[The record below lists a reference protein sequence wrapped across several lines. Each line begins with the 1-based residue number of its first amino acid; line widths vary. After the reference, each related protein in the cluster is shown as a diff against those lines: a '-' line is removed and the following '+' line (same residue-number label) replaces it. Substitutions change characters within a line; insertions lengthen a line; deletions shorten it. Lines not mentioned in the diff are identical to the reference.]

1 MKIAVCYKIV
11 RNSQQIRETSDGRL
25 DFSEAENE
33 IGQYDT
39 NAIEAAVRLAGEVE
53 GSSVVAVTVGDQAIG
68 DIKMRKGVL
77 SRGPAELFMVSGEG
91 YDTADAFVIADSLK
105 KAVEKI
111 GDVDVVICGEGSG
124 DIYAQQTGTML
135 GAMLGWSTV
144 NAVNSLSFSDGALS
158 VVREL
163 ENSSEE
169 LRVALPAV
177 ISVTSSI
184 NTPRIPAL
192 KDILQAGKKPVTV
205 TTGEQLGADMT
216 ETVKTVCVKAPEKIE
231 RCREIYG
238 DISAETVEKVC
249 AQLSKLI
256 G

>member
-11 RNSQQIRETSDGRL
+11 RNSQQIRETSNGEL
-25 DFSEAENE
+25 SFSEAENE

-39 NAIEAAVRLAGEVE
+39 NAIEAAVRLASENE
-53 GSSVVAVTVGDQAIG
+53 GSSVVAVTVGEQAIA

-77 SRGPAELFMVSGEG
+77 SRGPAELFMVGGEG
-91 YDTADAFVIADSLK
+91 YDAADAFVIADSLK
-105 KAVEKI
+105 KAIEKI
-111 GDVDVVICGEGSG
+111 GDVDIVICGEGSG

-144 NAVNSLSFSDGALS
+144 NAVNAVSVKDGAL
-158 VVREL
+158 VVSREL
-163 ENSSEE
+163 ESSGEE
-169 LRVALPAV
+169 LQVALPAV

-184 NTPRIPAL
+184 NIPRIPAL

-205 TTGEQLGADMT
+205 TTNEELGADMT

-231 RCREIYG
+231 RCQEIYS
-238 DISAETVEKVC
+238 DCSAETVEKIC